1 MKHCHFLKVIGM
13 VAVAIGLM
21 PLAGVSGEVQGRS
34 QLDLSGP
41 GWRVWQDAKADWQND
56 ALFLPDAVNLKTLPV
71 NPPTGGWEA
80 LKADLGTA
88 ASVPGTVEEYLFT
101 NPNPGEMNPK
111 ILYTPFQ
118 GVSWWFRALRVP
130 QMPAG
135 GRLLLQFEA
144 VSMRAEVYVNR
155 KLVGYDLIGHTPF
168 EVDITDAVKPGEEC
182 QLAVRVTNPGG
193 NWTWVDFRQISWGEN
208 LIPHQHSF
216 GGLTGHVKL
225 VAVAPLYV
233 DDLYVQNTPAM
244 RDVNVQ
250 ITVRNRMTGPAKR
263 DVLVRVGE
271 KANPEAECFRQTI
284 KDVVF
289 MPGETCTTVKVSV
302 ADAKL
307 WDLEHPNLYVCSI
320 SLANNQQITDAYSQP
335 FGFRWFSMDGIGS
348 NAVLRLN
355 GKRIVLRTAIS
366 WGFWPANGATPTPE
380 LAEKQIRLAKDLGLN
395 MLNFHRCIGTPVVM
409 DKADELGLLYFEE
422 PGGYVSGGKLP
433 LGQGMAREKLFRMVK
448 RDRNHPSLVIYN
460 MINEQWIAFGAD
472 KDDSIYAIHTNDMR
486 AAHALDPSRTMLY
499 TSAWAE
505 REARA
510 KTHMRPMDNQVY
522 LSGWWDSHRAP
533 GPVVWL
539 QDYYQGPDRH
549 YGLSENT
556 REIVFWGEE
565 GAVSTPPR
573 LEKIKAD
580 VEAMKVPGWDGQIYL
595 DWYRR
600 FDEFIQRKKLAPYF
614 PTVDALTCAMGVI
627 SLEHQGRKIEDTRI
641 CDANDGY
648 AVNGWEAEPFEN
660 HSGIVDGFRNPKADA
675 SVLAYY
681 NQPLYVAVKVRR
693 QTVQIP
699 GEVVTDFYA
708 INEKNLKGAYTLK
721 VRVLAPDGSEL
732 FKHQA
737 PVMLQGGDVYGQL
750 LLEGVNIPI
759 VSATGMIRIQAEL
772 SDAVGAVLARGRDEI
787 LSVDWKGAKLTG
799 KGAVW
804 ESGSRIRDFLKQN
817 KGVEV
822 TALDEVQGSLDW
834 MIVARPLQSLQVV
847 PTEGF
852 SATGI
857 STIFYSDRN
866 FKKPMH
872 RRVDKQIDFEWSAG
886 ATPDAAVSRIDG
898 YTVTFEG
905 QLMPPVTG
913 DYLVQLQCE
922 GGKGNLLVGDNKQ
935 VAKGRGTKSS
945 AECSVRAEAGKP
957 LPIRVEFSKGQG
969 LGKVKV
975 CWSTP
980 KKTIDT
986 ARLFQ
991 RVRQDG
997 TTLIVM
1003 ESAEQWAEAAGKEG
1017 IVEYK
1022 GVFPVG
1028 MNWVGGQYFVRAHPL
1043 FKDLPVNQGMN
1054 WPYQAVLRGVG
1065 RNALKLEGEE
1075 LVAGAYNSP
1084 GCELG
1089 TAVGIVPC
1097 GKGKIIFST
1106 LPILSNLGG
1115 ESGSS
1120 DVAFKLLCN
1129 YIEFAAG
1136 SAK

>member
-1 MKHCHFLKVIGM
+1 MMMM
-13 VAVAIGLM
+13 VCGLGASVT
-21 PLAGVSGEVQGRS
+21 LHAESSGKTFRTEIR
-34 QLDLSGP
+34 LSGD
-41 GWRVWQDAKADWQND
+41 GWMLWRDVKAQWTND
-56 ALFLPDAVNLKTLPV
+56 ELFLPPV
-71 NPPTGGWEA
+71 DISKLTTNPPTCGWPSLYSCKDA
-80 LKADLGTA
+80 ISV
-88 ASVPGTVEEYLFT
+88 SVPGTVEEYLFT
-101 NPNPGEMNPK
+101 NSKPGEMNPK
-111 ILYTPFQ
+111 NLYGPLQ
-118 GVSWWFRALRVP
+118 GVSWWFRTLRVP
-130 QMPAG
+130 PVPTG

-216 GGLTGHVKL
+216 GGLTGGIKL
-225 VAVAPLYV
+225 VAVPPVYV
-233 DDLYVQNTPAM
+233 DDLYVQNTPAL
-244 RDVNVQ
+244 REVNVRV
-250 ITVRNRMTGPAKR
+250 TVRNRMSESVKR
-263 DVLVRVGE
+263 DLLVQVAE
-271 KANPEAECFRQTI
+271 KANPAAEVFKKTI
-284 KDVVF
+284 NDVVF
-289 MPGETCTTVKVSV
+289 MPGETCTTVKVYV
-302 ADAKL
+302 AGAKL
-307 WDLEHPNLYVCSI
+307 WDLDHPNLYLCSS
-320 SLANNQQITDAYSQP
+320 SLANNQQQITDTYSQP
-335 FGFRWFSMDGIGS
+335 FGFRWFAMDGIGS

-366 WGFWPANGATPTPE
+366 WGFWPANGVTPTPE

-395 MLNFHRCIGTPVVM
+395 MLNFHRCIGTPMVM

-472 KDDSIYAIHTNDMR
+472 KDETIYAVHTNDMR
-486 AAHALDPSRTMLY
+486 AAHALDPSRIMLY

-505 REARA
+505 RENRA
-510 KTHMRPMDNQVY
+510 KTHMRPMDNQIY
-522 LSGWWDSHRAP
+522 LSGWWDNHRAT
-533 GPVVWL
+533 GPAVWL
-539 QDYYQGPDRH
+539 QDYYQGSGRH
-549 YGLSENT
+549 YGLTDNIG
-556 REIVFWGEE
+556 EIVFWGEE
-565 GAVSTPPR
+565 GAVSAPPR

-600 FDEFIQRKKLAPYF
+600 FDEFIQRKKLSPYF

-699 GEVVTDFYA
+699 GEVVTDFYV
-708 INEKNLKGAYTLK
+708 INEKNLKGATTLK
-721 VRVLAPDGSEL
+721 VRALAPDGREL
-732 FKHQA
+732 FAHQA
-737 PVMLQGGDVYGQL
+737 PVALQGGDVYGQL
-750 LLEGVNIPI
+750 LLEGVKVPI
-759 VSATGMIRIQAEL
+759 VSVTGMIRIEAEL
-772 SDAVGAVLARGRDEI
+772 LGAAGVVLARGRDEI

-804 ESGSRIRDFLKQN
+804 ESGSRIRDFLKKN
-817 KGVEV
+817 KDVDV
-822 TALDEVQGSLDW
+822 PALDEVQGPLDW

-847 PTEGF
+847 STDGF
-852 SATGI
+852 SAAGI

-872 RRVDKQIDFEWSAG
+872 RRLDKQIDFEWSAG

-898 YTVTFEG
+898 YTVAFEG

-922 GGKGNLLVGDNKQ
+922 GGKGSLLVGDNKQ
-935 VAKGRGTKSS
+935 VTKGRGTKGS
-945 AECSVRAEAGKP
+945 AECPVRAEAGKP
-957 LPIRVEFSKGQG
+957 VSIRVEFSKGQG

-975 CWSTP
+975 FWSTP

-997 TTLIVM
+997 TTLVVM
-1003 ESAEQWAEAAGKEG
+1003 EAADQWAEQAGKEG
-1017 IVEYK
+1017 IVQYK
-1022 GVFPVG
+1022 GAFPVG
-1028 MNWVGGQYFVRAHPL
+1028 MNWGGGQYFVKAHPL

-1054 WPYQAVLRGVG
+1054 WPYQAVVRGVG
-1065 RNALKLEGEE
+1065 RNALRLEGEE

-1084 GCELG
+1084 GCDLG

-1097 GKGKIIFST
+1097 GRGKIIFST
-1106 LPILSNLGG
+1106 LPVLSSLNG
-1115 ESGSS
+1115 EPGSA
-1120 DVAFKLLCN
+1120 DVACKLLCN

-1136 SAK
+1136 RPNASSY

>member
-1 MKHCHFLKVIGM
+1 ML
-13 VAVAIGLM
+13 
-21 PLAGVSGEVQGRS
+21 
-34 QLDLSGP
+34 
-41 GWRVWQDAKADWQND
+41 WRDVKAQWTND
-56 ALFLPDAVNLKTLPV
+56 ELFLPPV
-71 NPPTGGWEA
+71 DISKLTTNPPTCGWPSLYSCKDA
-80 LKADLGTA
+80 ISV
-88 ASVPGTVEEYLFT
+88 SVPGTVEEYLFT
-101 NPNPGEMNPK
+101 NSKPGEMNPK
-111 ILYTPFQ
+111 NLYGPLQ
-118 GVSWWFRALRVP
+118 GVSWWFRTLRVP
-130 QMPAG
+130 PVPTG

-216 GGLTGHVKL
+216 GGLTGGIKL
-225 VAVAPLYV
+225 VAVPPVYV
-233 DDLYVQNTPAM
+233 DDLYVQNTPAL
-244 RDVNVQ
+244 REVNVRV
-250 ITVRNRMTGPAKR
+250 TVRNRMSESVKR
-263 DVLVRVGE
+263 DLLVQVAE
-271 KANPEAECFRQTI
+271 KANPAAEVFKKTI
-284 KDVVF
+284 NDVVF
-289 MPGETCTTVKVSV
+289 MPGETCTTVKVYV
-302 ADAKL
+302 AGAKL
-307 WDLEHPNLYVCSI
+307 WDLDHPNLYLCSS
-320 SLANNQQITDAYSQP
+320 SLANNQQQITDTYSQP
-335 FGFRWFSMDGIGS
+335 FGFRWFAMDGIGS

-366 WGFWPANGATPTPE
+366 WGFWPANGVTPTPE

-395 MLNFHRCIGTPVVM
+395 MLNFHRCIGTPMVM

-472 KDDSIYAIHTNDMR
+472 KDETIYAVHTNDMR
-486 AAHALDPSRTMLY
+486 AAHALDPSRIMLY

-505 REARA
+505 RENRA
-510 KTHMRPMDNQVY
+510 KTHMRPMDNQIY
-522 LSGWWDSHRAP
+522 LSGWWDNHRAT
-533 GPVVWL
+533 GPAVWL
-539 QDYYQGPDRH
+539 QDYYQGSGRH
-549 YGLSENT
+549 YGLTDNIG
-556 REIVFWGEE
+556 EIVFWGEE
-565 GAVSTPPR
+565 GAVSAPPR

-600 FDEFIQRKKLAPYF
+600 FDEFIQRKKLSPYF

-699 GEVVTDFYA
+699 GEVVTDFYV
-708 INEKNLKGAYTLK
+708 INEKNLKGATTLK
-721 VRVLAPDGSEL
+721 VRALAPDGREL
-732 FKHQA
+732 FAHQA
-737 PVMLQGGDVYGQL
+737 PVALQGGDVYGQL
-750 LLEGVNIPI
+750 LLEGVKVPI
-759 VSATGMIRIQAEL
+759 VSVTGMIRIEAEL
-772 SDAVGAVLARGRDEI
+772 LGAAGVVLARGRDEI

-804 ESGSRIRDFLKQN
+804 ESGSRIRDFLKKN
-817 KGVEV
+817 KDVDV
-822 TALDEVQGSLDW
+822 PALDEVQGPLDW

-847 PTEGF
+847 STDGF
-852 SATGI
+852 SAAGI

-872 RRVDKQIDFEWSAG
+872 RRLDKQIDFEWSAG

-898 YTVTFEG
+898 YTVAFEG

-922 GGKGNLLVGDNKQ
+922 GGKGSLLVGDNKQ
-935 VAKGRGTKSS
+935 VTKGRGTKGS
-945 AECSVRAEAGKP
+945 AECPVRAEAGKP
-957 LPIRVEFSKGQG
+957 VSIRVEFSKGQG

-975 CWSTP
+975 FWSTP

-997 TTLIVM
+997 TTLVVM
-1003 ESAEQWAEAAGKEG
+1003 EAADQWAEQAGKEG
-1017 IVEYK
+1017 IVQYK
-1022 GVFPVG
+1022 GAFPVG
-1028 MNWVGGQYFVRAHPL
+1028 MNWGGGQYFVKAHPL

-1054 WPYQAVLRGVG
+1054 WPYQAVVRGVG
-1065 RNALKLEGEE
+1065 RNALRLEGEE

-1084 GCELG
+1084 GCDLG

-1097 GKGKIIFST
+1097 GRGKIIFST
-1106 LPILSNLGG
+1106 LPVLSSLNG
-1115 ESGSS
+1115 EPGSA
-1120 DVAFKLLCN
+1120 DVACKLLCN

-1136 SAK
+1136 RPNASSY